1 MDMEEELIAQRD
13 AAIAVTKELQKQL
26 QELRGSLEHKFERRA
41 LNAERLRM
49 HAETELKRVRDE
61 RDWKLKMYN
70 RVLYLSLFAG
80 MIGAIVGWCFGLQVF
95 LLFGQ
100 PLVGFLMILPG
111 MAIGS
116 LLGLAIAKTK
126 VQLENR
132 RRDAKKTRISLHT
145 EVELAMN
152 SSMDANDTPLCSLEG
167 MVPGMVDD
175 ELREVSRHAAAIA
188 GNDNDDE
195 QHDAAAKAKSRSLVS
210 TAMGLAWQTLHLSKD
225 IALSL
230 YYTKEPIVPTLLVHV
245 CSPLSCGYPKCHCLR
260 VHPVRA
266 LLARST
272 SDGKPNERHAASA
285 FTYGDHKNTFASHS
299 DTVGNAMVFG
309 SREWTLWIHFVTCS
323 SRRHVVRVFAEK
335 AQQERER
342 ERESVKGGSAW
353 MGFFLPPVG
362 RA

>member
-61 RDWKLKMYN
+61 RDWELKICN

-80 MIGAIVGWCFGLQVF
+80 MIGAVVGWCFGLQVF

-116 LLGLAIAKTK
+116 LIGLAIAKTK

-152 SSMDANDTPLCSLEG
+152 SSMDVNDAPLDSLEG

-175 ELREVSRHAAAIA
+175 ELREVTRHAAAIA

-195 QHDAAAKAKSRSLVS
+195 QREAAANAKSGSLVS
-210 TAMGLAWQTLHLSKD
+210 TAMSLAWQTLHLSKD

-230 YYTKEPIVPTLLVHV
+230 YYTKAPIVP
-245 CSPLSCGYPKCHCLR
+245 SELSQDNPKQ
-260 VHPVRA
+260 
-266 LLARST
+266 
-272 SDGKPNERHAASA
+272 KE
-285 FTYGDHKNTFASHS
+285 
-299 DTVGNAMVFG
+299 
-309 SREWTLWIHFVTCS
+309 
-323 SRRHVVRVFAEK
+323 
-335 AQQERER
+335 Q
-342 ERESVKGGSAW
+342 
-353 MGFFLPPVG
+353 
-362 RA
+362 